1 MNAIRDRPIKV
12 NFRADVNS
20 KMKWNFRPVQSSV
33 TVRRIFETLSLLL
46 VVVIYKQ
53 FNVLLCSTSYLC
65 YKYMYLHYLFQWK
78 TIYSLFFSVSPRRRA
93 HVLVHHFK
101 GKRYENGHACH
112 AQYWIY
118 SSVVDLYGVVDLEV
132 SSWVTLPSLCCCQ
145 GSVNVEKYGKG
156 VVSTLHSGDDFGKL
170 AIVNDVAR

>member
-1 MNAIRDRPIKV
+1 MHWAARVCNTLVAIIVYSYTAGFRNGFLVLRDAIMLGLSSSIKV
-12 NFRADVNS
+12 VCPSEFVVR
-20 KMKWNFRPVQSSV
+20 M
-33 TVRRIFETLSLLL
+33 TVFWCFTSLQTC
-46 VVVIYKQ
+46 I
-53 FNVLLCSTSYLC
+53 CITC
-65 YKYMYLHYLFQWK
+65 
-78 TIYSLFFSVSPRRRA
+78 FSVSPRWRA

-118 SSVVDLYGVVDLEV
+118 SSVVDLYDVVDLEI